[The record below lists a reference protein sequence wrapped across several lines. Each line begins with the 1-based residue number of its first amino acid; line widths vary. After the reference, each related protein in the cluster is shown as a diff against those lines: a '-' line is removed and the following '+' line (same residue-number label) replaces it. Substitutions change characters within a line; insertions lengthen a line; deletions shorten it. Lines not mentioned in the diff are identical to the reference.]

1 MGETPPRGTGACGAA
16 IAHVLRGG
24 DSPVTVQLDGGE
36 LEVEVGEDLHVDLTG
51 WAVPVFAADDARQT
65 LTACSRSA
73 SVSEV
78 LRSVEALRSPMMSA
92 HGMR

>member
-1 MGETPPRGTGACGAA
+1 LGAGMGRTVPHYTRKPGAIRDSWANRAPGAG
-16 IAHVLRGG
+16 VDSLPLG
-24 DSPVTVQLDGGE
+24 DAVQ
-36 LEVEVGEDLHVDLTG
+36 
-51 WAVPVFAADDARQT
+51 PAANRAGDPQT

-92 HGMR
+92 QGMR